1 MSERVSI
8 VASDGRG
15 RQEVLDLALSST
27 RPPFRIE
34 VTRRSGSSGYEGN
47 AHFICLAKLQR
58 DMYEEGMLLCC
69 QGSRPDITSSSMLKA
84 SGGRQMYVFDPE
96 TRELTGELVDI
107 FAPAP
112 YEAVATPDE
121 QRAAFFA
128 FSGLVDRGWRMPR

>member
-1 MSERVSI
+1 M
-8 VASDGRG
+8 ASDTRG
-15 RQEVLDLALSST
+15 KREVLRIVLSSMG
-27 RPPFRIE
+27 PPFRIE
-34 VTRRSGSSGYEGN
+34 VTRRSGSSTYEGG
-47 AHFICLAKLQR
+47 AYFICLAKLQR

-96 TRELTGELVDI
+96 TGELTGELVDI

-128 FSGLVDRGWRMPR
+128 FSGIEDRGWQMPR